1 MVLSEP
7 MNYIIIVLL
16 VLVLIFILMRC
27 KKSNEN
33 YTNTQMSVYNGN
45 YEPGDYISMSHLPFD
60 NPIFRGGRDALGY
73 IQYLRKLE
81 EYPPRQFFY
90 ADIPVSCP
98 PNGVRVYETG
108 NAQNPNVQSG
118 FGPVD
123 LDYVLY

>member
-1 MVLSEP
+1 MK
-7 MNYIIIVLL
+7 YIIVVLL
-16 VLVLIFILMRC
+16 VLAVIFILMRC
-27 KKSNEN
+27 KKQSEN
-33 YTNTQMSVYNGN
+33 YTYTPIYNGD
-45 YEPGDYISMSHLPFD
+45 YEPGDYVAMSHLPFD
-60 NPIFRGGRDALGY
+60 NPIYRGGPDALGY

-90 ADIPVSCP
+90 ANIPVSCP
-98 PNGVRVYETG
+98 PHGVRVYETG